1 MMKKTICAAVAAMT
15 LVSST
20 VNAGAEELGL
30 MNEATLTFEK
40 IGGYTSGMSCLDG
53 GVLQ

>member
-1 MMKKTICAAVAAMT
+1 MKKTICAAVAAMT

-20 VNAGAEELGL
+20 VNASAEQLGL

-40 IGGYTSGMSCLDG
+40 LGGIPRECPALTEG
-53 GVLQ
+53 